1 MKRITH
7 FIMFFMVSASGISAE
22 ETQWWKGNLHT
33 HSLWSDGDDYPEM
46 IADWYKKNG
55 YHFLGISDHNILAE
69 GNRWIHIEKNAGG
82 RRAFEKYLE
91 RFGPKWVEHKTEKNI
106 PKVRL
111 KNFSEYKAK
120 MSVEGKFL
128 LMQAEEL
135 TDRFQGVPIHI
146 NATNLKNYIPPQG
159 GSSLATVIQN
169 NVNAVL
175 EQRKKTGQPMFPHI
189 NHPNFGWALKP
200 TDMIQL
206 KGEQFFEV
214 YNGHPAVNNYGDAKH
229 LSTVQIWD
237 IINAYRVGI
246 YKLPLMFGLATDDAH
261 NYHQIAIGK
270 SNTGRGWVMVKAP
283 ALSAPSIIEAME
295 KGDFY
300 SSSGVSLS
308 TIQTTK
314 ESFSFKIS
322 TEKGVT
328 YKTWFV
334 GTRNNF
340 KNSKDVAKRNSLD
353 PSAAGI
359 GEILGQTDSIEPKYN
374 FKGDELYV
382 RAHVVSSK
390 KKSNPYSSGEQEQAW
405 LQPISSRK

>member
-1 MKRITH
+1 MKKITH
-7 FIMFFMVSASGISAE
+7 FIMFLMVSASGISAE

-237 IINAYRVGI
+237 IINSYRVGI

-308 TIQTTK
+308 SIQTTK

-340 KNSKDVAKRNSLD
+340 KNSKDLAKRNSLD

-390 KKSNPYSSGEQEQAW
+390 KKSNPYSSGEHEQAW

>member
-1 MKRITH
+1 
-7 FIMFFMVSASGISAE
+7 MFFMVSASGISAE

-283 ALSAPSIIEAME
+283 ALSAPFIIEAME

-308 TIQTTK
+308 SIQTTK

-359 GEILGQTDSIEPKYN
+359 GEILGQTDSIKPKYN

>member
-7 FIMFFMVSASGISAE
+7 FILFFMVSASGISAE

-283 ALSAPSIIEAME
+283 ALSAPFIIEAME

-308 TIQTTK
+308 SIQTTK

>member
-7 FIMFFMVSASGISAE
+7 FIMFFMVSASGLSAE

-270 SNTGRGWVMVKAP
+270 SNTGRGWVMVKAS
-283 ALSAPSIIEAME
+283 ALSAPTIIEAME

-340 KNSKDVAKRNSLD
+340 KNSKDLAKRNSLD

>member
-111 KNFSEYKAK
+111 KNFSEYKVK

-283 ALSAPSIIEAME
+283 ALSAPFIIEAME

-308 TIQTTK
+308 SIQTTK

-390 KKSNPYSSGEQEQAW
+390 KKSNPYSSGEHEQAW

>member
-340 KNSKDVAKRNSLD
+340 KNSKDLAKRNSLD

-390 KKSNPYSSGEQEQAW
+390 KKSNPYSSGEHEQAW

>member
-340 KNSKDVAKRNSLD
+340 KNSKDLAKRNSLD

-405 LQPISSRK
+405 LQPISSKK

>member
-1 MKRITH
+1 
-7 FIMFFMVSASGISAE
+7 MFLMVSASGISAE

-308 TIQTTK
+308 SIQTTK

-359 GEILGQTDSIEPKYN
+359 GEILGQTDSIKPKYN

>member
-308 TIQTTK
+308 SIQTTK

-405 LQPISSRK
+405 LQPILSRK

>member
-1 MKRITH
+1 
-7 FIMFFMVSASGISAE
+7 MFFMVSASGISAE

-169 NVNAVL
+169 NVNAVI

-200 TDMIQL
+200 SDMIQL

-308 TIQTTK
+308 SIQTTK

>member
-308 TIQTTK
+308 SIQTTK

-405 LQPISSRK
+405 LQPKSSRK

>member
-1 MKRITH
+1 
-7 FIMFFMVSASGISAE
+7 MFFMVSASGISAE

-340 KNSKDVAKRNSLD
+340 KNNKDLTKRNSLD

>member
-1 MKRITH
+1 MKKITH
-7 FIMFFMVSASGISAE
+7 FIMFLMVSASGISAE

-111 KNFSEYKAK
+111 KNFSEYQAK

-169 NVNAVL
+169 NVNAVI

-308 TIQTTK
+308 SIQTTK

-328 YKTWFV
+328 YKTWFI

-359 GEILGQTDSIEPKYN
+359 GEILAQTDSIKPKYN

>member
-1 MKRITH
+1 
-7 FIMFFMVSASGISAE
+7 MFLMVSASGISAE

-308 TIQTTK
+308 SIQTTK

>member
-359 GEILGQTDSIEPKYN
+359 GEILGQTDSIKPKYN

>member
-1 MKRITH
+1 MKKITH
-7 FIMFFMVSASGISAE
+7 FIMFLMVSASGISAE

-200 TDMIQL
+200 SDMIQL

-237 IINAYRVGI
+237 IINSYRVGI

-283 ALSAPSIIEAME
+283 ALSAPFIIEAME

-308 TIQTTK
+308 SIQTTK

-340 KNSKDVAKRNSLD
+340 KNSKDLAKRNSLD

>member
-1 MKRITH
+1 
-7 FIMFFMVSASGISAE
+7 MFFMVSASGISAE

-91 RFGPKWVEHKTEKNI
+91 RFGPKWVEHKNEKNI

-300 SSSGVSLS
+300 SSSGVSIS
-308 TIQTTK
+308 SIQTTK

>member
-1 MKRITH
+1 
-7 FIMFFMVSASGISAE
+7 MFLMVSASGISAE

-111 KNFSEYKAK
+111 KNFSEYQAK

-283 ALSAPSIIEAME
+283 ALSAPFIIEAME

-308 TIQTTK
+308 SIQTTK

-340 KNSKDVAKRNSLD
+340 KNSKDLAKRNSLD

>member
-1 MKRITH
+1 MKKITH
-7 FIMFFMVSASGISAE
+7 FIMFLMVSASGISAE

-111 KNFSEYKAK
+111 KNFSEYQAK

-169 NVNAVL
+169 NVNAVI

-308 TIQTTK
+308 SIQTTK

>member
-1 MKRITH
+1 MKKITH
-7 FIMFFMVSASGISAE
+7 FIMFLMVSASGISAE

-308 TIQTTK
+308 SIQTTK

>member
-159 GSSLATVIQN
+159 GSSLAAVIQN

-283 ALSAPSIIEAME
+283 ALSAPFIIEAME

-340 KNSKDVAKRNSLD
+340 KNSKDLAKRNSLD

>member
-1 MKRITH
+1 
-7 FIMFFMVSASGISAE
+7 MFFMVSASGISAE

-106 PKVRL
+106 PQVRL
-111 KNFSEYKAK
+111 KNFSEYQAK

-169 NVNAVL
+169 NVNAVI

-300 SSSGVSLS
+300 SSSGISLS
-308 TIQTTK
+308 SIQTTK

-359 GEILGQTDSIEPKYN
+359 GEILGQTDSIKPKYN

>member
-283 ALSAPSIIEAME
+283 ALSAPFIIEAME

-308 TIQTTK
+308 SIQTTK

-390 KKSNPYSSGEQEQAW
+390 KKSNPYSSGENEQAW

>member
-283 ALSAPSIIEAME
+283 ALSAPFIIEAME

-308 TIQTTK
+308 SIQTTK

>member
-1 MKRITH
+1 
-7 FIMFFMVSASGISAE
+7 MFFMVSASGISAE

-308 TIQTTK
+308 SIQTTK

>member
-340 KNSKDVAKRNSLD
+340 KNSKDLAKRNSLD

>member
-200 TDMIQL
+200 SDMIQL

-308 TIQTTK
+308 SIQTTK

>member
-1 MKRITH
+1 
-7 FIMFFMVSASGISAE
+7 MFFMVSASGISAE

-82 RRAFEKYLE
+82 RMAFEKYLE
-91 RFGPKWVEHKTEKNI
+91 RFGPKWDEHKTEKNI

-308 TIQTTK
+308 SIQTTK

-340 KNSKDVAKRNSLD
+340 KNSKDLAKRNSLH

>member
-22 ETQWWKGNLHT
+22 EPQWWKGNLHT

>member
-1 MKRITH
+1 
-7 FIMFFMVSASGISAE
+7 MFFMVSASGISAE

-82 RRAFEKYLE
+82 RMAFEKYLE
-91 RFGPKWVEHKTEKNI
+91 RFGPKWDEHKTEKNI

-200 TDMIQL
+200 SDMIQL

-308 TIQTTK
+308 SIQTTK

-340 KNSKDVAKRNSLD
+340 KNSKDLAKRNSLD

>member
-200 TDMIQL
+200 SDMIQL

-340 KNSKDVAKRNSLD
+340 KNSKDLAKRNSLD

>member
-7 FIMFFMVSASGISAE
+7 FIMFFMVSASGLSAE

-308 TIQTTK
+308 SIQTTK

>member
-308 TIQTTK
+308 SIQTTK

-340 KNSKDVAKRNSLD
+340 KNSKDLAKRNSLH

>member
-1 MKRITH
+1 MKKITH
-7 FIMFFMVSASGISAE
+7 FIMFLMVSASGISAE

>member
-1 MKRITH
+1 MKKITH
-7 FIMFFMVSASGISAE
+7 FIMFLMVSASGISAE

-111 KNFSEYKAK
+111 KNFSEYQAK

-169 NVNAVL
+169 NVNAVI

-308 TIQTTK
+308 SIQTTK

-340 KNSKDVAKRNSLD
+340 KNSKDIAKRNSLD

-359 GEILGQTDSIEPKYN
+359 GEILGQTDSIKPKYN

>member
-1 MKRITH
+1 
-7 FIMFFMVSASGISAE
+7 MFFMLSAPGISAE

-308 TIQTTK
+308 SIQTTK

>member
-283 ALSAPSIIEAME
+283 ALSAPFIIEAME

-308 TIQTTK
+308 SIQTTK

-340 KNSKDVAKRNSLD
+340 KNSKDLAKRNSLD

>member
-1 MKRITH
+1 
-7 FIMFFMVSASGISAE
+7 MFFMVSASGISAE

-111 KNFSEYKAK
+111 KNFSEYKVK

-283 ALSAPSIIEAME
+283 ALSAPFIIEAME

-308 TIQTTK
+308 SIQTTK